1 MDVLLASLSGIIPF
15 ALYFAAAIAML
26 LIFMKIYMI
35 MTPHDEMALIKENNV
50 AASLVLSGAFL
61 GFSLPLASAAA
72 NSLSIVDFIVWG
84 IIACIRAA
92 DRLPDLPPLL
102 SQDHQPDRKRRDGDQ
117 HQACHHLRDGRS
129 AQRRLHHLLTDH
141 SLEEPRFRS
150 DL

>member
-84 IIACIRAA
+84 IIACIAQLIVYQIFRRFYPKITSRIESGEMAISTKLATISVTVGLLNAA
-92 DRLPDLPPLL
+92 
-102 SQDHQPDRKRRDGDQ
+102 
-117 HQACHHLRDGRS
+117 CI
-129 AQRRLHHLLTDH
+129 TY
-141 SLEEPRFRS
+141 
-150 DL
+150 